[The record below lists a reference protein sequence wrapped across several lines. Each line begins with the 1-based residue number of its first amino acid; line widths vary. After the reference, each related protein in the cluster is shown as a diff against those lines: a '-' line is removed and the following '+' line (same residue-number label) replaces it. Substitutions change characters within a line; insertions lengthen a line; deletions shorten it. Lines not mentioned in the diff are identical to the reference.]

1 MSVLF
6 CFSDSPALA
15 GFFYGLII
23 KCFAFLTLFLVKFLK
38 MHKQNTMAL
47 ISVDA

>member
-15 GFFYGLII
+15 GFFYDSII
-23 KCFAFLTLFLVKFLK
+23 MRSKLLTLFSIK
-38 MHKQNTMAL
+38 
-47 ISVDA
+47 

>member
-15 GFFYGLII
+15 GFFYGFDN
-23 KCFAFLTLFLVKFLK
+23 KLFRIFNLVSYQVYENAQTKHLGA
-38 MHKQNTMAL
+38 N
-47 ISVDA
+47 IY

>member
-15 GFFYGLII
+15 GFFYGIDNKVFRI
-23 KCFAFLTLFLVKFLK
+23 SNFVSYQVYENAQTKHHGA
-38 MHKQNTMAL
+38 NTY
-47 ISVDA
+47 